1 MSAAGMYDQSMAVA
15 FDTLKASRR
24 LQNAGFD
31 ESKAEAIVSIF
42 AADIGA
48 SLATKGDL
56 AAVRTDLTDELAALR
71 TDIEHME
78 ERLEEKIANTE
89 ERLEQKIARIE
100 QRLIIRMGAMVGGGV
115 AVVLAALGI
124 VTGIILAAI

>member
-1 MSAAGMYDQSMAVA
+1 MYDQSMAVA

>member
-1 MSAAGMYDQSMAVA
+1 MYDQSMAVA

-48 SLATKGDL
+48 SLATKGDV
-56 AAVRTDLTDELAALR
+56 AAVRADLTDDLAALR

-78 ERLEEKIANTE
+78 ERLEQKIANTE
-89 ERLEQKIARIE
+89 ERLEQKIAHIE